1 MSSEMTTATPTNG
14 STIGASGVAGNSGTP
29 TQGAP
34 RSSRGRNAVIS
45 HERRGSMPCSR
56 RPRPCCLRRLVQ
68 AHPIAFKAELSVAG
82 PMQAYRV
89 VGRFPNGRVIQP
101 FTSDIVA
108 EDEDDAR
115 HRVLSSMGSRHRV
128 SRRFIEI
135 ESISEIDPTDSAAAA
150 VIAHFRA
157 KDIPPPVATA
167 PDGASSEEE

>member
-1 MSSEMTTATPTNG
+1 MLSEMTTGTPTNCSG
-14 STIGASGVAGNSGTP
+14 SRVSGAVGNSGTP

-34 RSSRGRNAVIS
+34 RSSKGRNAVIS
-45 HERRGSMPCSR
+45 HERRGSMPRSA

-68 AHPIAFKAELSVAG
+68 AHPIAFKAGLSVAG

-89 VGRFPNGRVIQP
+89 VGRFPNGRVIQQ

-108 EDEDDAR
+108 DSEDDAR

-128 SRRFIEI
+128 SRRFIKI
-135 ESISEIDPTDSAAAA
+135 ESISEIDPTDSAAAV

-157 KDIPPPVATA
+157 KEVPPPVATTA
-167 PDGASSEEE
+167 DASSEEE